1 MSVGKGFMGGFGG
14 CLGVGCAVVVVL
26 IAIPVGCLMIGGVA
40 VHNAQQKGHELAE
53 QAKSAS
59 PSTSPSTP
67 ANETTR
73 PKVVNRLTAENFSRI
88 EDGMT
93 YAQVKRIIGP
103 ASEETASASSGM
115 DTEFATKIVML
126 TWKGSWG
133 ANGNVTFQ
141 NGRVTAKAQL
151 GLPHGEAT
159 EDLPDEEAEQ
169 AKAKAAAQAEE
180 HRKAEARAAEERQA
194 AAKRKA
200 EREAAIEKAKW
211 HTWTSADG
219 QHKIEAKFVTAIGDT
234 AQLEKKDGTIIKIK
248 RDKLSDEDWTW
259 ITNKGWNDPQ

>member
-88 EDGMT
+88 ENGMT

-126 TWKGSWG
+126 TWKGSW
-133 ANGNVTFQ
+133 AQ
-141 NGRVTAKAQL
+141 NGTSPSRTAGSRPRHNLACPTVKRQKTYL
-151 GLPHGEAT
+151 TKRLNKRRRKR
-159 EDLPDEEAEQ
+159 Q
-169 AKAKAAAQAEE
+169 
-180 HRKAEARAAEERQA
+180 HRRKNTARPRRGPPRRGRQPPSERPNVRRLS
-194 AAKRKA
+194 RKP
-200 EREAAIEKAKW
+200 
-211 HTWTSADG
+211 S
-219 QHKIEAKFVTAIGDT
+219 
-234 AQLEKKDGTIIKIK
+234 GTPGPVPMGST
-248 RDKLSDEDWTW
+248 RSRRSS
-259 ITNKGWNDPQ
+259 